1 MITRPLRERM
11 QIDKKDQEA
20 TTSSPL
26 WLVRIAILAAL
37 AVLVWIN
44 RGYLKPIAMAGLFA
58 ATLYPVFLKLE
69 TKVPSRAFRA
79 GLLTTLFAVVFIV
92 PIGIVAFLAADAGVR
107 KFQNLP
113 TDWASA
119 FALDPWMD
127 RLAALLPFQKEDII
141 RVIEQGGQHSS
152 VHDACGVDVLVLGE
166 HGKDPGIVFL
176 PRP

>member
-58 ATLYPVFLKLE
+58 STLYPVFLKLE

-79 GLLTTLFAVVFIV
+79 GLLTTLFAVGLLFDRH
-92 PIGIVAFLAADAGVR
+92 VAFLAADAGVR

-119 FALDPWMD
+119 FALTHGWIDW
-127 RLAALLPFQKEDII
+127 RPFCLFKRKISFE
-141 RVIEQGGQHSS
+141 
-152 VHDACGVDVLVLGE
+152 
-166 HGKDPGIVFL
+166 
-176 PRP
+176 